1 MAREMKDSGIEWIGE
16 IPRDWKCAR
25 MKSCITRRD
34 CGAWGYEAHGD
45 EKDIVCLRVADFNYA
60 MFKFKDTEEELL
72 TKRNYREEIIE
83 KLILQKNDIV
93 IEKSGGGEKTPVGRT
108 VIFDKEYKAVY
119 ANFCDRLRC
128 RKMISPQF
136 MQYVFATFYAYG
148 YVWNYIKQTT
158 GIQNLDLTAM
168 LAIEKMVFPSLEEQD
183 NIVNFLNVC
192 CIEIEYITKK
202 TRAGIEEYKKLK
214 QAVITQAV
222 TKGIRSGREMKDSG
236 VEWIGEIPIEWELV
250 PFRHVLKER
259 QEKNSPIK
267 SVERLS
273 LSIDLGVTLYAEK
286 TTNLDRFKDDFEQYK
301 LAYEGDLV
309 MNSMNMIVGATG
321 VSDYFGCVSPVY
333 YTFYDELEDHVTAK
347 YCEYIFRSKTM
358 LRVLYSLGK
367 GIYAIVRGDD
377 RVNTCRLKVSKED
390 LKSIIIPVPPVEE
403 QREIVN
409 YLKKKCLVI
418 DELIAKKE
426 QYLSEIENYKK
437 SLIYEY
443 VTGKKEVPQNC

>member
-1 MAREMKDSGIEWIGE
+1 MAREMKGSGIEWIGE
-16 IPRDWKCAR
+16 IPKEYRVFRLKHLLRKPLDYGANSSGIEYSNNLPR
-25 MKSCITRRD
+25 YIRIT
-34 CGAWGYEAHGD
+34 
-45 EKDIVCLRVADFNYA
+45 DITTDGRL
-60 MFKFKDTEEELL
+60 
-72 TKRNYREEIIE
+72 
-83 KLILQKNDIV
+83 KNDGALSIELEDASPYLLEDGDILFARSGATVGKSFIYYTEYGKAAFAGYLIRARLKEKIV
-93 IEKSGGGEKTPVGRT
+93 PEYVYYYTCSTGYDIWRNGIFIQSTIQNISADKYVNLPIVLPETKGEQMRIVSFLKDVCTELDNVLEKTHT
-108 VIFDKEYKAVY
+108 
-119 ANFCDRLRC
+119 
-128 RKMISPQF
+128 S
-136 MQYVFATFYAYG
+136 
-148 YVWNYIKQTT
+148 
-158 GIQNLDLTAM
+158 
-168 LAIEKMVFPSLEEQD
+168 
-183 NIVNFLNVC
+183 
-192 CIEIEYITKK
+192 
-202 TRAGIEEYKKLK
+202 IEEYKKLK
-214 QAVITQAV
+214 QAVITQTV
-222 TKGIRSGREMKDSG
+222 TKGIRGNREMKDSG
-236 VEWIGEIPIEWELV
+236 VEWIGSIPIGWKLI

-267 SVERLS
+267 SEERLS
-273 LSIDLGVTLYAEK
+273 LSINLGVTLYAEK

-390 LKSIIIPVPPVEE
+390 LKSIIIPVPPVKE

-409 YLKKKCLVI
+409 YLKKKCLAI
-418 DELIAKKE
+418 DNLIAKKE

-443 VTGKKEVPQNC
+443 VTGKKEVPQKYQA

>member
-1 MAREMKDSGIEWIGE
+1 MAREMKDSGVEWIGE
-16 IPRDWKCAR
+16 MPREWEIRNIRNLFSFGKGLNITKENLKEHGVAVISYGQIHSKLNPFYKISDDLIWFVDESYLKTGNLSLVNQGDFIFADTSEDVQGCGNFIYVDRQQTLFAGYHTIILRSLAPNDNKFFAFLFMSDCWRKQIRECVNGVKLFSISQKLIKKTSILIPP
-25 MKSCITRRD
+25 
-34 CGAWGYEAHGD
+34 ED
-45 EKDIVCLRVADFNYA
+45 EKVRIVNH
-60 MFKFKDTEEELL
+60 
-72 TKRNYREEIIE
+72 
-83 KLILQKNDIV
+83 
-93 IEKSGGGEKTPVGRT
+93 
-108 VIFDKEYKAVY
+108 
-119 ANFCDRLRC
+119 
-128 RKMISPQF
+128 
-136 MQYVFATFYAYG
+136 
-148 YVWNYIKQTT
+148 
-158 GIQNLDLTAM
+158 
-168 LAIEKMVFPSLEEQD
+168 LEEHCATID
-183 NIVNFLNVC
+183 NVLEKI
-192 CIEIEYITKK
+192 
-202 TRAGIEEYKKLK
+202 RASIEEYKKLK

-222 TKGIRSGREMKDSG
+222 TKGIRGNKEMKDSG
-236 VEWIGEIPIEWELV
+236 VEWIGSIPIGWKLI

-259 QEKNSPIK
+259 QEKNSPVK
-267 SVERLS
+267 SKERLS

-409 YLKKKCLVI
+409 YLKKKCLAI

-443 VTGKKEVPQNC
+443 ATGKKEVLQNC

>member
-1 MAREMKDSGIEWIGE
+1 MAREMKDSGVEWIGE
-16 IPRDWKCAR
+16 IPKEWEIRNIRNLFSFGKGLN
-25 MKSCITRRD
+25 ITKENLKEHGVAVISYGQIHSKLNPFYKIADDLIRFVDESYLKTSNLSLVNQGDFIFADTSEDIQGCGNFIYVDGQQTMFAGYYTIILRSLAPKDNKFFAFLFMSD
-34 CGAWGYEAHGD
+34 CWRKQIRECVNGVKLFSISQKLIKKTSILIPPED
-45 EKDIVCLRVADFNYA
+45 EKVRIVNY
-60 MFKFKDTEEELL
+60 
-72 TKRNYREEIIE
+72 
-83 KLILQKNDIV
+83 
-93 IEKSGGGEKTPVGRT
+93 
-108 VIFDKEYKAVY
+108 
-119 ANFCDRLRC
+119 
-128 RKMISPQF
+128 
-136 MQYVFATFYAYG
+136 
-148 YVWNYIKQTT
+148 
-158 GIQNLDLTAM
+158 
-168 LAIEKMVFPSLEEQD
+168 LEEHSATID
-183 NIVNFLNVC
+183 NVLEKI
-192 CIEIEYITKK
+192 
-202 TRAGIEEYKKLK
+202 RASIEEYKKLK
-214 QAVITQAV
+214 QAVIAQAV
-222 TKGIRSGREMKDSG
+222 TKGIRGNREMKDSG

-358 LRVLYSLGK
+358 FRVLYSLGK

-409 YLKKKCLVI
+409 YLKKKCLAI

-443 VTGKKEVPQNC
+443 VTGKKEVLA

>member
-1 MAREMKDSGIEWIGE
+1 MVREMKDSGIEWIGE
-16 IPRDWKCAR
+16 IPKEWELVPIKYIASYNDEALGENTDLEYEFDYIEIGSVEYEKG
-25 MKSCITRRD
+25 ITQV
-34 CGAWGYEAHGD
+34 EH
-45 EKDIVCLRVADFNYA
+45 L
-60 MFKFKDTEEELL
+60 KFKNAPS
-72 TKRNYREEIIE
+72 RARRIVR
-83 KLILQKNDIV
+83 KNDIIVSTVRTYLRAIATIEDSETIQIASTGFVV
-93 IEKSGGGEKTPVGRT
+93 IRAKAINPEYLRYSILSEPFIGR
-108 VIFDKEYKAVY
+108 VE
-119 ANFCDRLRC
+119 
-128 RKMISPQF
+128 
-136 MQYVFATFYAYG
+136 AYS
-148 YVWNYIKQTT
+148 T
-158 GIQNLDLTAM
+158 GISYP
-168 LAIEKMVFPSLEEQD
+168 AINASVVVGFKIPFPENQQQKK
-183 NIVNFLNVC
+183 IAHFLNVQC
-192 CIEIEYITKK
+192 SELDNVLEK
-202 TRAGIEEYKKLK
+202 TRASIEEYKKLK

-222 TKGIRSGREMKDSG
+222 TKGVRGNREMKDSG
-236 VEWIGEIPIEWELV
+236 IEWIGEIPIGWKLI

-267 SVERLS
+267 SEERLS
-273 LSIDLGVTLYAEK
+273 LSINLGVTLYAEK

-333 YTFYDELEDHVTAK
+333 YTFYDELEGHVTAK

-403 QREIVN
+403 QQEIVN
-409 YLKKKCLVI
+409 YLDQKCSAI
-418 DELIAKKE
+418 DELIIKKE

-443 VTGKKEVPQNC
+443 VTGKKEVPQKYQA

>member
-16 IPRDWKCAR
+16 IPKEYRVYRLKHLLRKPLDYGANSSGIEYSNNLPR
-25 MKSCITRRD
+25 YIRIT
-34 CGAWGYEAHGD
+34 
-45 EKDIVCLRVADFNYA
+45 DIATDGRL
-60 MFKFKDTEEELL
+60 
-72 TKRNYREEIIE
+72 
-83 KLILQKNDIV
+83 KNDGALSIQV
-93 IEKSGGGEKTPVGRT
+93 EDTSPYLLEDGDILFARSGATVGKSFIYYLEYGRAAFAGYLIRVQLNEKVVPEYVYYYTCSTGYDIWKNG
-108 VIFDKEYKAVY
+108 IFIQSTIQNISADKY
-119 ANFCDRLRC
+119 ANLPIVLPET
-128 RKMISPQF
+128 K
-136 MQYVFATFYAYG
+136 G
-148 YVWNYIKQTT
+148 
-158 GIQNLDLTAM
+158 
-168 LAIEKMVFPSLEEQD
+168 EQMS
-183 NIVNFLNVC
+183 IVNFLKSV
-192 CIEIEYITKK
+192 CIEIDNVLEK
-202 TRAGIEEYKKLK
+202 TRASIEEYKKLK
-214 QAVITQAV
+214 QAVITKAV
-222 TKGIRSGREMKDSG
+222 TKGIRGNREMKDSG
-236 VEWIGEIPIEWELV
+236 IEWIGSIPIGWGLA

-267 SVERLS
+267 SEERLS

-409 YLKKKCLVI
+409 YLKKKCLAI

>member
-16 IPRDWKCAR
+16 IPVDWKMAQLKR
-25 MKSCITRRD
+25 FVKINNGREVKREVSED
-34 CGAWGYEAHGD
+34 YQDA
-45 EKDIVCLRVADFNYA
+45 VAVYG
-60 MFKFKDTEEELL
+60 
-72 TKRNYREEIIE
+72 
-83 KLILQKNDIV
+83 
-93 IEKSGGGEKTPVGRT
+93 SGG
-108 VIFDKEYKAVY
+108 IFKYTDEMLYSGKAVM
-119 ANFCDRLRC
+119 FG
-128 RKMISPQF
+128 RKGTLGKPL
-136 MQYVFATFYAYG
+136 YVDDTFWTVDTMYFLTYG
-148 YVWNYIKQTT
+148 S
-158 GIQNLDLTAM
+158 G
-168 LAIEKMVFPSLEEQD
+168 LAERFSYYQLIVFDWEP
-183 NIVNFLNVC
+183 
-192 CIEIEYITKK
+192 YITHTAIPSIVASEIVACYFPIPNKYEQTRIASYLDRQCNELDNLLEK
-202 TRAGIEEYKKLK
+202 TRASIEEYKKLK

-222 TKGIRSGREMKDSG
+222 TKGVRSNKEMKDSEI
-236 VEWIGEIPIEWELV
+236 EWIGEIPINWKLI

-259 QEKNSPIK
+259 QEKNIPIK
-267 SVERLS
+267 SEERLS

-301 LAYEGDLV
+301 LAHKGDLV

-333 YTFYDELEDHVTAK
+333 YTFYDELEGHVTAK
-347 YCEYIFRSKTM
+347 YCEYIFRSKAM

-409 YLKKKCLVI
+409 YLKQKCKEI
-418 DELIAKKE
+418 NELIAKKE
-426 QYLSEIENYKK
+426 QYLTEIENYKK

-443 VTGKKEVPQNC
+443 VTGKKEVPQKYKV

>member
-1 MAREMKDSGIEWIGE
+1 MGCCSSEFCVISLDKMSDIRFFWYLLVSPTFVDTVNRSTYGTKM
-16 IPRDWKCAR
+16 PRAN
-25 MKSCITRRD
+25 
-34 CGAWGYEAHGD
+34 
-45 EKDIVCLRVADFNYA
+45 ADFIKN
-60 MFKFKDTEEELL
+60 MHVPIPS
-72 TKRNYREEIIE
+72 IIE
-83 KLILQKNDIV
+83 QSIISQFLDNKC
-93 IEKSGGGEKTPVGRT
+93 
-108 VIFDKEYKAVY
+108 KE
-119 ANFCDRLRC
+119 
-128 RKMISPQF
+128 I
-136 MQYVFATFYAYG
+136 
-148 YVWNYIKQTT
+148 
-158 GIQNLDLTAM
+158 
-168 LAIEKMVFPSLEEQD
+168 D
-183 NIVNFLNVC
+183 NIL
-192 CIEIEYITKK
+192 TK
-202 TRAGIEEYKKLK
+202 TRASIEEYKKLK
-214 QAVITQAV
+214 QAVIAQAV
-222 TKGIRSGREMKDSG
+222 TKGIRGDREMKDSG
-236 VEWIGEIPIEWELV
+236 VEWIGEIPIEWEIV

-390 LKSIIIPVPPVEE
+390 LKSIITPVPPVEE

-409 YLKKKCLVI
+409 YLKKKCLAI

-443 VTGKKEVPQNC
+443 VTGKKEVPQEKQA

>member
-1 MAREMKDSGIEWIGE
+1 MAREMKDSGVEWIGE
-16 IPRDWKCAR
+16 IPIEWEIRNIKN
-25 MKSCITRRD
+25 MFSFGKGLSITKENLKEQGIAVISYGQIHSKLNRFYEISDSLIRFIDESYLETDEQSLVNRGDFIFADTSEDVEGCGNFIYVDEQRTLFAGYHTIILRSLTQKDNRFYAFLFMSD
-34 CGAWGYEAHGD
+34 CWRKQIRECVNGV
-45 EKDIVCLRVADFNYA
+45 KLFSISQKLIKRTNILIPP
-60 MFKFKDTEEELL
+60 EEE
-72 TKRNYREEIIE
+72 RAR
-83 KLILQKNDIV
+83 
-93 IEKSGGGEKTPVGRT
+93 
-108 VIFDKEYKAVY
+108 
-119 ANFCDRLRC
+119 
-128 RKMISPQF
+128 
-136 MQYVFATFYAYG
+136 
-148 YVWNYIKQTT
+148 
-158 GIQNLDLTAM
+158 
-168 LAIEKMVFPSLEEQD
+168 
-183 NIVNFLNVC
+183 IVNYLEDQCNIIDNVQ
-192 CIEIEYITKK
+192 KK
-202 TRAGIEEYKKLK
+202 IRASIEEYKKLK

-222 TKGIRSGREMKDSG
+222 TKGIEDGREMKDSG
-236 VEWIGEIPIEWELV
+236 VAWIGNTPIGWELI

-390 LKSIIIPVPPVEE
+390 LKSIIIPVPPIEE
-403 QREIVN
+403 QREIVS
-409 YLKKKCLVI
+409 YLKRKCEEI

-443 VTGKKEVPQNC
+443 VTGKKEVP

>member
-1 MAREMKDSGIEWIGE
+1 MLDYDWNRGLKRVSPYFMKNCVMHMPPEIEQI
-16 IPRDWKCAR
+16 R
-25 MKSCITRRD
+25 IT
-34 CGAWGYEAHGD
+34 
-45 EKDIVCLRVADFNYA
+45 
-60 MFKFKDTEEELL
+60 
-72 TKRNYREEIIE
+72 
-83 KLILQKNDIV
+83 
-93 IEKSGGGEKTPVGRT
+93 
-108 VIFDKEYKAVY
+108 
-119 ANFCDRLRC
+119 
-128 RKMISPQF
+128 
-136 MQYVFATFYAYG
+136 
-148 YVWNYIKQTT
+148 
-158 GIQNLDLTAM
+158 
-168 LAIEKMVFPSLEEQD
+168 
-183 NIVNFLNVC
+183 NFLYAQCAELDNVL
-192 CIEIEYITKK
+192 EK
-202 TRAGIEEYKKLK
+202 TRASIEEYKKLK

-273 LSIDLGVTLYAEK
+273 LSIDLGVTLYVDK

-347 YCEYIFRSKTM
+347 YCEYIFKSKTM

-390 LKSIIIPVPPVEE
+390 LKSIISPVPPVEE

-409 YLKKKCLVI
+409 YLKKKCLAI

-443 VTGKKEVPQNC
+443 VTGKKEVPQKYQA

>member
-16 IPRDWKCAR
+16 IPREWFCHSLKVIIVQNDGG
-25 MKSCITRRD
+25 I
-34 CGAWGYEAHGD
+34 WGDDPINDDGELVLRSTEQTIDG
-45 EKDIVCLRVADFNYA
+45 KWNIVCPAKRDLSKIFNKKYYLC
-60 MFKFKDTEEELL
+60 K
-72 TKRNYREEIIE
+72 
-83 KLILQKNDIV
+83 KNDLLITKSSGSNLHIGKTTIVDDV
-93 IEKSGGGEKTPVGRT
+93 IEKAQCYYSNFIQRIRLSQTVSAKYYWYILNSNIARSQFTYMQNTTSGIGNLNAQYIENLIIPKPPVQ
-108 VIFDKEYKAVY
+108 E
-119 ANFCDRLRC
+119 
-128 RKMISPQF
+128 
-136 MQYVFATFYAYG
+136 QY
-148 YVWNYIKQTT
+148 YIERYLNVKCAE
-158 GIQNLDLTAM
+158 L
-168 LAIEKMVFPSLEEQD
+168 D
-183 NIVNFLNVC
+183 NILR
-192 CIEIEYITKK
+192 K
-202 TRAGIEEYKKLK
+202 TRASIEEYKKLK

-222 TKGIRSGREMKDSG
+222 TKGIRSDREMKDSG

-333 YTFYDELEDHVTAK
+333 YTFYDELEDHITAK

-377 RVNTCRLKVSKED
+377 RVNTCRLKVPKED
-390 LKSIIIPVPPVEE
+390 LKSIIISVPSVEE

-409 YLKKKCLVI
+409 YLKKKCSAI